1 VPTRHPP
8 VEGSWSAGKSPA
20 ARRLAVP
27 LREFLDTEVAG
38 GLVLLAATAVA
49 LLWANSLRQATYAAI
64 WETELAFEVGR
75 WTLALDLR
83 HWINDGLMALF
94 FFVVGLEIK
103 RELVV
108 GELRS
113 ARNAALPVLAA
124 LGGMVLP
131 ALLFLALL
139 GVGVWLATYAS
150 GVHATIAGVALGLLI
165 PTRPLVRHLSV
176 SLGGDDVQPSAP
188 LVRWVRLHV
197 QETISAAERL
207 EHTLRPWTSFAIVPL
222 FALANAVV
230 PLSRAALAAAVSS
243 PVTAGVALG
252 LVAGKLV
259 GISGAAWL
267 ALRLRAGTLPIGV
280 TNRQVV
286 AVAAVAG
293 IGFTMSLFIAGLA
306 YPASELQDQGR
317 VGILAGSLLAAALG
331 TLVLRG
337 SLPRRAIPG
346 GIPGKE
352 DR

>member
-1 VPTRHPP
+1 
-8 VEGSWSAGKSPA
+8 
-20 ARRLAVP
+20 
-27 LREFLDTEVAG
+27 
-38 GLVLLAATAVA
+38 
-49 LLWANSLRQATYAAI
+49 
-64 WETELAFEVGR
+64 
-75 WTLALDLR
+75 
-83 HWINDGLMALF
+83 
-94 FFVVGLEIK
+94 
-103 RELVV
+103 
-108 GELRS
+108 
-113 ARNAALPVLAA
+113 
-124 LGGMVLP
+124 
-131 ALLFLALL
+131 
-139 GVGVWLATYAS
+139 
-150 GVHATIAGVALGLLI
+150 
-165 PTRPLVRHLSV
+165 V

-280 TNRQVV
+280 TNRQV
-286 AVAAVAG
+286 AAVAG